1 MSAEINEIENRG
13 RESQQS
19 NRRLGSRTT
28 ENGCEGRLGVAKGP
42 RMRRGNRNSQNEPGM
57 SAEINEIENRGGY

>member
-28 ENGCEGRLGVAKGP
+28 ENGCEGTPGGGEGAADETRKSKFAK
-42 RMRRGNRNSQNEPGM
+42 RTWNVR
-57 SAEINEIENRGGY
+57 